1 MEMKK
6 MSSCEIR
13 ENVEPMIIWMTDAVI
28 RKARKAIS
36 GKDILCPYPKEIAD
50 YNKPE
55 VEMASAILFRTFDYC
70 EADLRYALIKMPE
83 QYDGFSNHG
92 NYFDTFIEILGN
104 GKGVS
109 LRESDWTLERL

>member
-1 MEMKK
+1 MKK
-6 MSSCEIR
+6 MSLCEIR